1 MHWMCPWNIK
11 NINIQITHDDNY
23 GYVAGFIYIM
33 TIGSLTRIYC
43 QQTEE
48 SKYNKG
54 GSNKNGSLFLKIY
67 ILSRQAL
74 IPISFVHDE
83 DFVYIYN
90 IIIDQTFINFP
101 NVWQLLT
108 ILFLPNYTI
117 LFLKYMKRSVLHN
130 LCHNSVYHLY
140 CIYLYMLYIAPR
152 VP

>member
-1 MHWMCPWNIK
+1 MCPWNIK
-11 NINIQITHDDNY
+11 NINIQITNDDNY

-54 GSNKNGSLFLKIY
+54 GSNRNGSLFLKIN

-83 DFVYIYN
+83 DFVYIY
-90 IIIDQTFINFP
+90 I
-101 NVWQLLT
+101 LL
-108 ILFLPNYTI
+108 
-117 LFLKYMKRSVLHN
+117 
-130 LCHNSVYHLY
+130 
-140 CIYLYMLYIAPR
+140 
-152 VP
+152 